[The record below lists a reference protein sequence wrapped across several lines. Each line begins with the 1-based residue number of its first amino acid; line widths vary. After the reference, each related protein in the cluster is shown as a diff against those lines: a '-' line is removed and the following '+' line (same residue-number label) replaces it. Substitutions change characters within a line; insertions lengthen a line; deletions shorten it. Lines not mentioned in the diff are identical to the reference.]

1 MLRNTD
7 NILARKKPAVLQ
19 QYRRRM
25 SELEIP
31 EGVRI
36 PDDPREALLLG
47 MRIARRRAYED
58 GIVDG
63 VNLGVEV
70 FVEAAAH

>member
-1 MLRNTD
+1 VLRNTD